1 MNFFRQQDHARRQTR
16 TLIILFLL
24 AVIAIVIAVNAAMTL
39 VWIGF
44 QGGYSSVPDFFPKG
58 FFATNTLVTVALIA
72 VGTLI
77 ETYNLRDGGDAVAKM
92 AGGRLVSAGSRD
104 IHERR
109 LLNVVQEMSLASGLA
124 CPSVYLLDNEDA
136 INAFAAGFNQNEA
149 VVVVTRGLLRRLTR
163 DELQGVVAHEF
174 SHILNGDMRLNIRLI
189 GVLFGIQMVAG
200 FGQHLIDA
208 GVHGWHVAGTTVR
221 RPSPKI
227 VLLAVGGTFLVI
239 GYIGIFFGRLIKAA
253 VSRQR
258 EYLADASAVQFT
270 RSADG
275 IGGALRKIGGL
286 SRTIAPGSRI
296 RHPNAEQLSHLFLG
310 APKASLVRG
319 LFATHPPIAERL
331 RRIYGRHVALLD
343 APEMAEVY
351 EGDTSRLP
359 DIPYV
364 ASGFTTQPQAM
375 SPTVTFASS
384 DARPVRLPDELDS
397 AMREPHA
404 ACAVVYALLVA
415 YEPGLPES
423 IAVSGDSVSDPHFA
437 ILRDVAA
444 QRVDFILFL
453 ARAVRRLPRSARLP
467 LLDLAMPA
475 LKELSADARA
485 RFLADVQA
493 FIAADK
499 RITLAEFVLQTVL
512 IRRLDAHAGRAIPV
526 RYHALP
532 QIRDAVALLLSL
544 TAHVGVA
551 TATSAANNFLRGAA
565 RCPELGLSATD
576 LTAASAVTF
585 DRIRDAL
592 DRAAQLAPLAKPAL
606 VKALLES
613 ASGSEPLPVAA
624 ADLLRAICAALEA
637 PIPPLVA
644 ATYTACHW

>member
-1 MNFFRQQDHARRQTR
+1 MNFFQQQDHARRQTR

-39 VWIGF
+39 VWIVF
-44 QGGYSSVPDFFPKG
+44 QGGYSPSADFFPRG

-72 VGTLI
+72 VGTLV

-92 AGGRLVSAGSRD
+92 AGGRLVSPGARD
-104 IHERR
+104 FHERR
-109 LLNVVQEMSLASGLA
+109 LLNVVQEMSLASGVA
-124 CPSVYLLDNEDA
+124 CPRVYLLENEEA

-163 DELQGVVAHEF
+163 EELQGVVAHEF

-208 GVHGWHVAGTTVR
+208 GFHGWQAVGTAVR
-221 RPSPKI
+221 RTPPRI
-227 VLLAVGGTFLVI
+227 ALLAAGYVFLVI

-258 EYLADASAVQFT
+258 EYLADAGAVQFT

-286 SRTIAPGSRI
+286 SRTITPGSRI

-310 APKASLVRG
+310 APTATLVRG

-331 RRIYGRHVALLD
+331 RRIYGRHVTLLD
-343 APEMAEVY
+343 APEMAEVHA
-351 EGDTSRLP
+351 GDTSGLP

-364 ASGFTTQPQAM
+364 ASGFAARPQVM
-375 SPTVTFASS
+375 SSTVTFAAA
-384 DARPVRLPDELDS
+384 DAGPIRLPVELDS
-397 AMREPHA
+397 AIREPDA
-404 ACAVVYALLVA
+404 ACAVVYALLIA
-415 YEPGLPES
+415 YEPTLPDVK
-423 IAVSGDSVSDPHFA
+423 AVSGNTASDPH
-437 ILRDVAA
+437 IEVLRGVAD
-444 QRVDFILFL
+444 QRIDFILFL
-453 ARAVRRLPRSARLP
+453 ANAVRRLPRSARLP

-475 LKELSADARA
+475 LKELSADART
-485 RFLADVQA
+485 RFLADVDK
-493 FIAADK
+493 FIAADR

-512 IRRLDAHAGRAIPV
+512 VRRLDAHAGRAIPV
-526 RYHALP
+526 RYHALS
-532 QIRDAVALLLSL
+532 QIRAAAALLLSL
-544 TAHVGVA
+544 TAHVGA
-551 TATSAANNFLRGAA
+551 TAGNTATDNFLRGAA
-565 RCPELGLSATD
+565 RCPELGLSAAD

-585 DRIRDAL
+585 DRIRIAL
-592 DRAAQLAPLAKPAL
+592 DRAAKLAPLAKPAL
-606 VKALLES
+606 IKALLES
-613 ASGSEPLPVAA
+613 APDKESLPVGS

-637 PIPPLVA
+637 PVPPSVA
-644 ATYTACHW
+644 ATYTAYHW

>member
-1 MNFFRQQDHARRQTR
+1 MNFFQQQDHARRQTR
-16 TLIILFLL
+16 TLVILFLL

-39 VWIGF
+39 VWIIF
-44 QGGYSSVPDFFPKG
+44 QGGYSSTADFFPIG

-72 VGTLI
+72 VGTLV

-92 AGGRLVSAGSRD
+92 AGGRLVSAGSREF
-104 IHERR
+104 HERR
-109 LLNVVQEMSLASGLA
+109 LLNVVQEMSLASGVA
-124 CPSVYLLDNEDA
+124 CPSVYLLDKEDA

-163 DELQGVVAHEF
+163 EELQGVVAHEF

-208 GVHGWHVAGTTVR
+208 GFHGWHAVGTAVR
-221 RPSPKI
+221 RTPSRI
-227 VLLAVGGTFLVI
+227 VLLAAGYAFLVV

-286 SRTIAPGSRI
+286 SRTIAPGSLI

-310 APKASLVRG
+310 APKTSLVRG

-331 RRIYGRHVALLD
+331 RRIYGRHVTLLD
-343 APEMAEVY
+343 APEMAEAHA
-351 EGDTSRLP
+351 GDAGGLP

-364 ASGFTTQPQAM
+364 ASGFVAQPQAT
-375 SPTVTFASS
+375 PPALTFAAA
-384 DARPVRLPDELDS
+384 DAGPVRLPDELDS
-397 AMREPHA
+397 AMREPDA
-404 ACAVVYALLVA
+404 ACAVVYALLIA
-415 YEPGLPES
+415 YETELPNAKAATGGS
-423 IAVSGDSVSDPHFA
+423 ASDSH
-437 ILRDVAA
+437 IGMLRDTGE
-444 QRVDFILFL
+444 QRIDFILFL
-453 ARAVRRLPRSARLP
+453 AKAVRRLPRSARLP

-475 LKELSADARA
+475 LKELSADART
-485 RFLADVQA
+485 RFLAEVDQ
-493 FIAADK
+493 FIAADR

-512 IRRLDAHAGRAIPV
+512 VRRLDAHAGRAIPV

-532 QIRDAVALLLSL
+532 QIRDAAALLLSL
-544 TAHVGVA
+544 AAHVGVA
-551 TATSAANNFLRGAA
+551 TGSASIDSFLRGAA
-565 RCPELGLSATD
+565 RCPELGLSAAD
-576 LTAASAVTF
+576 LTAAAAVTF
-585 DRIRDAL
+585 DRIRIAL

-606 VKALLES
+606 IKALLAS
-613 ASGSEPLPVAA
+613 ASSSEPLPVDS
-624 ADLLRAICAALEA
+624 ADLVRAICAALEA
-637 PIPPLVA
+637 PVPPSVA
-644 ATYTACHW
+644 ATYTAFHW